1 MREQPLGGGHG
12 AWVSWRSARTGS
24 RGGQMTEEPDFT
36 QEADFEEELVEDL
49 PELDIEDEDFA
60 GEGDEELADL
70 E

>member
-1 MREQPLGGGHG
+1 
-12 AWVSWRSARTGS
+12 
-24 RGGQMTEEPDFT
+24 MTEEPDFT